1 MKKTVES
8 EKTIETYL
16 RRLCKEHGWLCL
28 KTRPI
33 ENGYPDRLVVM
44 PHGLTAW
51 VELKSTGC
59 KPRLLQ
65 QRRMEILK
73 GMDHTVT
80 WADRKVLID
89 ELVSKLD
96 EMCKGRDTGE

>member
-51 VELKSTGC
+51 VELKTTGC

-65 QRRMEILK
+65 QRRMEMLK
-73 GMDHTVT
+73 GLGHKVT